1 MKKLLVILLVISMMA
16 GIVACGSSDSSSSSS
31 SSDTSETESD
41 TGSGS
46 EDSDTYKL
54 LRFGESNA
62 NVGYDAQTN
71 TNSGAAAVEGFVV
84 EGLYCW
90 DNSNTE
96 IPVLAEDFPEIS
108 DDNLVYTFKLREGVY
123 FSNGVELTSADVKY
137 SFERMFRPE
146 TAATSTYMYDMIEGA
161 NEMLAGEADELSG
174 FEIVDDYTFRI
185 TLTEPFSCFTQNLGI
200 IYACIYPAE
209 ACEEAGDDWGIT
221 TLIGT
226 GPYIF
231 TSADSS
237 KVVLMKNEN
246 YWGDQVDDFYNANFD
261 EVNVIFYDDDN
272 TKMMAFENGDID
284 ITQVA
289 TSEYLQYQGTETA
302 ELFHEYY
309 PLGTIFLSLNVSDE
323 FNGEVNPLGNAQ
335 VREAM
340 SMAIDRDTMVESHL
354 NGLGI
359 PATGNINLY
368 ELGYVER
375 DPYPYDPEGARELL
389 AEAGYPDGFTF
400 TATIRSQ
407 DQSDMVVVQS
417 DLAQIGIDMQLEVV
431 EAGIWTSE
439 RNAGNLQALWMGWF
453 PLYADADN
461 NIYSYFHSSNSAGKS
476 CYYNNP
482 EFDALMD
489 AARATTDNDERQ
501 RLYEE
506 ADEILSREDYASIPL
521 YYPVYTYA
529 AQEYVTGT
537 AVGNLTYQLW
547 YEIDYDMD
555 IYNAQ

>member
-1 MKKLLVILLVISMMA
+1 MKKLLVILLAISMMA
-16 GIVACGSSDSSSSSS
+16 GIVACGSSDSSSDSSASDSSS
-31 SSDTSETESD
+31 TE
-41 TGSGS
+41 S

-62 NVGYDAQTN
+62 NVGYDSQTN
-71 TNSGAAAVEGFVV
+71 TNSGAAAVAGCVC
-84 EGLYCW
+84 EGLYYW

-108 DDNLVYTFKLREGVY
+108 DDNLEYTFKLREGVY
-123 FSNGVELTSADVKY
+123 FSNGVELTTADVKY
-137 SFERMFRPE
+137 TFERMFRPE
-146 TAATSTYMYDMIEGA
+146 TAATSTYMYDMIVGA
-161 NEMLAGEADELSG
+161 SEMLAGEADELAG
-174 FEIVDDYTFRI
+174 FEIVDDYTFKI
-185 TLTEPFSCFTQNLGI
+185 TLEEPFSCFTQNLGI

-209 ACEEAGDDWGIT
+209 ACEEAGDEWGIT

-226 GPYIF
+226 GPYLF
-231 TSADSS
+231 TSADTT

-261 EVNVIFYDDDN
+261 EIDVIFYDDDN
-272 TKMMAFENGDID
+272 TRMMAFENGDLD

-289 TSEYLQYQGTETA
+289 TSEYLQYIDTDIA
-302 ELFHEYY
+302 DLMHEYY
-309 PLGTIFLSLNVSDE
+309 PLGTIFLSLNVSE
-323 FNGEVNPLGNAQ
+323 EYNGEPNPLSNAQ

-359 PATGNINLY
+359 AATGNINPY
-368 ELGYVER
+368 ELGFAER
-375 DPYPYDPEGARELL
+375 DPYPYDPEGAVELL

-407 DQSDMVVVQS
+407 DQTDMVVVQS
-417 DLAQIGIDMQLEVV
+417 DLAQIGVDMELEVV
-431 EAGIWTSE
+431 ESGIWTSE
-439 RNAGNLQALWMGWF
+439 RNAGNLQAQWAGWY

-476 CYYNNP
+476 SYYNNP

-501 RLYEE
+501 KLYEE
-506 ADEILSREDYASIPL
+506 ADEILSREDYGSIPL
-521 YYPVYTYA
+521 YYPINNYA
-529 AQEYVTGT
+529 AREYVTGT
-537 AVGNLTYQLW
+537 PVGNLTYQLW
-547 YEIDYDMD
+547 YEIDFDMD